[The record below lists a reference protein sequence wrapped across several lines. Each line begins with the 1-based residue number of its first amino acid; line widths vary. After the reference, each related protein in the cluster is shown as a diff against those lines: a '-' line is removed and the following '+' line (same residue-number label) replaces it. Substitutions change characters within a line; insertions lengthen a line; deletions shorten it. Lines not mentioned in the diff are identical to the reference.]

1 MKEGI
6 RMKKTRLARRWAAV
20 SAVALA
26 ACGGGGGDAA
36 SVAEGAASAVQTG
49 GGTGTGGGS
58 TAGSEVVLMLQ
69 PGAAV
74 SAVASTYSAT
84 VLDQFGKRPIWRLR
98 LAGGASLDNTLSAM
112 RSDARIVFAEPN
124 AESETP
130 EGRKAVVWAVGGDAA
145 SYGTQW
151 APDALAL
158 SAAHTLSTGAGMRV
172 AVLDTGIDANHP
184 ALSPRLARTPGGT
197 LLGHDFVD
205 DDDDPSEGG
214 SPTDAGWGHGTHVA
228 GLVAL
233 AAPGARLM
241 PARVLDAAGRG
252 NAWVLAE
259 ALMWAVDPDGNPAT
273 DDGAHVVNIS
283 LGTLA
288 KTRLLNTAVELAT
301 CSDDD
306 DDEDDDD
313 YSGPGF
319 EDDQRRCDN
328 FYGTVV
334 MAAAGNGGNAT
345 ETHYPAAERAEG
357 QLAVTATNVSNRLAS
372 FSNFGPW
379 VQLAA
384 PGEQIISTFPG
395 GGYATWSG
403 TSMATPL
410 AAGVAALVL
419 ARNPSWKPI
428 DVTKRLLDRGQKL
441 CGTSLLGL
449 HAHGAVADFVPP
461 DASCP

>member
-1 MKEGI
+1 MN
-6 RMKKTRLARRWAAV
+6 KTRLWAACLGAI
-20 SAVALA
+20 SLA

-36 SVAEGAASAVQTG
+36 AVAEGAASAVQTG
-49 GGTGTGGGS
+49 GGSAGGGGAV
-58 TAGSEVVLMLQ
+58 TTGREVVLMLR
-69 PGAAV
+69 PGASV
-74 SAVASTYSAT
+74 NAVAATYGAS

-98 LAGGASLDNTLSAM
+98 LHSGASLDNTLSAM
-112 RSDARIVFAEPN
+112 RADARVVFAEPN

-145 SYGTQW
+145 SYRAQW
-151 APDALAL
+151 APDAIALAQ
-158 SAAHTLSTGAGMRV
+158 AHALSTGAGMRV
-172 AVLDTGIDANHP
+172 AVLDTGIDGNHP
-184 ALSPRLARTPGGT
+184 ALAPRLARTPGGT
-197 LLGHDFVD
+197 VLGHDFVD
-205 DDDDPSEGG
+205 DDDDASEGG
-214 SPTDAGWGHGTHVA
+214 SSADAGWGHGTHVA

-259 ALMWAVDPDGNPAT
+259 ALMWAVDPDGNPNT
-273 DDGAHVVNIS
+273 DDGAHIVNIS

-288 KTRLLNTAVELAT
+288 ETRLLNTAVELAT

-306 DDEDDDD
+306 EDEDDDD
-313 YSGPGF
+313 YDGPGF
-319 EDDQRRCDN
+319 EDDKRRCDTL
-328 FYGTVV
+328 YGTVV
-334 MAAAGNGGNAT
+334 MAAAGNGASAS
-345 ETHYPAAERAEG
+345 ERHYPAAEGAEG
-357 QLAVTATNVSNRLAS
+357 QLAVSATTASSRVAPFANY
-372 FSNFGPW
+372 GEW
-379 VQLAA
+379 VQIAA
-384 PGEQIISTFPG
+384 PGENIISTMPG

-419 ARNPSWKPI
+419 ARNPSWKPV

-441 CGTSLLGL
+441 CATSLLGL

-461 DASCP
+461 DATCP